1 MFKVFFNKKYLIIL
15 IYFFSILNLN
25 YIKSLKGNEVT
36 FQEDISEREVKRN
49 FYILGPG
56 DQISLRIYKFESFNT
71 KVFILPD
78 GTINLPRIK
87 SLYIEGLSIDEAKNK
102 ILKEYK
108 KVLKIPVIYVDLIKS
123 RPIKISI
130 NGEVQRPGFYSI
142 GDEQFNQLSNTD
154 GGESLSLNKSGWPT
168 IVDAIQKAG
177 GLKVEANI
185 KEITIQRLD
194 KGNKKFI
201 VKINLWDALSGEN
214 TFYNNYRIFDGDNI
228 NIIKAEKENFSEQV
242 LISNSN
248 FAPSTITVNVVGEV
262 TYPGSKNLQSN
273 SPLDQAIIYA
283 GGFTT
288 RSNKNSIT
296 LLRLLSDGSINKK
309 NFKFKD
315 LQKKTITLKDRDVIV
330 VNKNKFART
339 SDNLNLIT
347 SPLRPLINSASIYKL
362 FSD

>member
-1 MFKVFFNKKYLIIL
+1 M
-15 IYFFSILNLN
+15 
-25 YIKSLKGNEVT
+25 
-36 FQEDISEREVKRN
+36 
-49 FYILGPG
+49 
-56 DQISLRIYKFESFNT
+56 
-71 KVFILPD
+71 PD
-78 GTINLPRIK
+78 GTINLPRIR
-87 SLYIEGLSIDEAKNK
+87 SLYIEGLTIDEAKNK
-102 ILKEYK
+102 ILQEYK

-154 GGESLSLNKSGWPT
+154 GGESFNINRSGWPT

-194 KGNKKFI
+194 KGNKKFV

-214 TFYNNYRIFDGDNI
+214 TLYNDYRIFDGDNI
-228 NIIKAEKENFSEQV
+228 NIVKSEKENSNEQV

-248 FAPSTITVNVVGEV
+248 FCTLNNYRKYCWRSYISWP
-262 TYPGSKNLQSN
+262 KNLQSN

-296 LLRLLSDGSINKK
+296 LLRLLSNGSINKK

-315 LQKKTITLKDRDVIV
+315 LQKKTITLKDRDVIL
-330 VNKNKFART
+330 VNKNNFART
-339 SDNLNLIT
+339 SDNLELIT

-362 FSD
+362 LSD

>member
-1 MFKVFFNKKYLIIL
+1 MVKTLKNKYFLWLSIFFIG
-15 IYFFSILNLN
+15 LNLN
-25 YIKSLKGNEVT
+25 FFEKVRGVEVGS
-36 FQEDISEREVKRN
+36 QEDITGTNIKRN

-56 DQISLRIYKFESFNT
+56 DQISLRIYKFDYFNT

-78 GTINLPRIK
+78 GTVNLPRIK
-87 SLYIEGLSIDEAKNK
+87 SLYIEGLTIDEAKNK

-154 GGESLSLNKSGWPT
+154 GGESFNINRSGWPT

-177 GLKVEANI
+177 GLKFEANI
-185 KEITIQRLD
+185 KEISIQRLD
-194 KGNKKFI
+194 KGNKKFV
-201 VKINLWDALSGEN
+201 VKMNLWDALSGEN
-214 TFYNNYRIFDGDNI
+214 IFYNDYRIFDGDNI
-228 NIIKAEKENFSEQV
+228 NIVKSEKESSNEQV

-248 FAPSTITVNVVGEV
+248 FAPSTITVNIVGEV
-262 TYPGSKNLQSN
+262 TSPGPKNLQAN
-273 SPLDQAIIYA
+273 SPLNQAIIYA

>member
-1 MFKVFFNKKYLIIL
+1 MFKILKNKHYLLLSVIFIGFNFNFFENVR
-15 IYFFSILNLN
+15 
-25 YIKSLKGNEVT
+25 GVEVDPK
-36 FQEDISEREVKRN
+36 EKISRKEIKRN
-49 FYILGPG
+49 LYILGPG
-56 DQISLRIYKFESFNT
+56 DQISLRVYKFESFNT

-78 GTINLPRIK
+78 GTINLPRIR
-87 SLYIEGLSIDEAKNK
+87 SLYIEGLTIDEAKNK
-102 ILKEYK
+102 ILQEYE

-154 GGESLSLNKSGWPT
+154 GGESFNINRSGWPT

-185 KEITIQRLD
+185 KDIIIQRLD
-194 KGNKKFI
+194 RGNKRVD

-214 TFYNNYRIFDGDNI
+214 VFYNNYRIFDGDNI
-228 NIIKAEKENFSEQV
+228 NIIKAEKENSIEQV

-248 FAPSTITVNVVGEV
+248 FAPSTITVSVVGEV
-262 TYPGSKNLQSN
+262 ISPGPKNLQSN
-273 SPLDQAIIYA
+273 SPIDQAIIYA

-315 LQKKTITLKDRDVIV
+315 LQKKTITLKDRDVIL
-330 VNKNKFART
+330 VNKNNFART
-339 SDNLNLIT
+339 SDNLQLIT
-347 SPLRPLINSASIYKL
+347 SPLRPLIDSASIYKL